1 LKRFSGSFI
10 PKLLLNDKYVSIE
23 SALSAMAEGGA
34 ISDKGVYSRGR
45 KWSLFPFYTPPD
57 RVGAVLHN
65 WRDAL
70 FAEDRQAYL
79 RYFSPS
85 NMPLRAK
92 PGFSNLHDL
101 MVFRGDAPISSGL
114 HAHHL
119 VVLYL
124 SCLTHGVAR
133 INENSKTSL
142 LEKIARLAGLDT

>member
-1 LKRFSGSFI
+1 
-10 PKLLLNDKYVSIE
+10 
-23 SALSAMAEGGA
+23 
-34 ISDKGVYSRGR
+34 
-45 KWSLFPFYTPPD
+45 
-57 RVGAVLHN
+57 
-65 WRDAL
+65 
-70 FAEDRQAYL
+70 
-79 RYFSPS
+79 
-85 NMPLRAK
+85 
-92 PGFSNLHDL
+92 